1 MLNKKNKTQQEY
13 GQDVQNGHYAG
24 PMSEGQGGASSY
36 QQAIQNEI
44 NAGMQQQM
52 QQPQQNYFNNGFSN
66 APYPDEPRV
75 YKKRSS
81 SPMKSMAIVM
91 TL

>member
-36 QQAIQNEI
+36 
-44 NAGMQQQM
+44 
-52 QQPQQNYFNNGFSN
+52 
-66 APYPDEPRV
+66 
-75 YKKRSS
+75 
-81 SPMKSMAIVM
+81 
-91 TL
+91 